1 MRRSVQ
7 QWRISTVSPSTAT
20 VRVATSSNSA
30 RQSGS
35 NLLRGKRK
43 SENSW
48 VSAMRPTR
56 STLFTRRY
64 FSITVAR
71 STLLDGEKRSLMIL
85 NTVLKPGRVNTLMTM
100 PRTPGAMMNWSSVLA
115 R

>member
-1 MRRSVQ
+1 
-7 QWRISTVSPSTAT
+7 
-20 VRVATSSNSA
+20 
-30 RQSGS
+30 
-35 NLLRGKRK
+35 
-43 SENSW
+43 
-48 VSAMRPTR
+48 MRPTR
-56 STLFTRRY
+56 STLFTKRY

-71 STLLDGEKRSLMIL
+71 STFFDGEKRSLMIL